1 MIKPADSSY
10 QNLAGRGFCF
20 LPPLPVDEVALMR
33 SETRGESIEVVPV
46 VDAFRAARLPGELCP
61 LCRLEMR
68 AEANALDHL
77 LGEKLMDSGFRHR
90 VEKEGVCRTHFQRLL
105 KGTDRLG
112 LAILLQ
118 TLVSQAAR
126 MAVGSSRTP
135 ASSPTPPPTSAKPGA
150 VGIPFAR
157 LRALI
162 HPTANDSMTHAACCI
177 VCTDVEAAVRQYCQT
192 AAKLYSSNS
201 DFRELVKNVNMICLP
216 HSHMLLAEAR
226 HELRT
231 YELAEFVQFIEGLA
245 GRRLARIGSQL
256 ETFIKNFDYQA
267 APGSRQEVASAIRE
281 ALHILMGRTG

>member
-1 MIKPADSSY
+1 
-10 QNLAGRGFCF
+10 
-20 LPPLPVDEVALMR
+20 MR

-77 LGEKLMDSGFRHR
+77 LGEKLMDPGFRHR

-126 MAVGSSRTP
+126 MALSSSRTP
-135 ASSPTPPPTSAKPGA
+135 ASSPTPTSAKPGA
-150 VGIPFAR
+150 VGISFAR

-162 HPTANDSMTHAACCI
+162 HPTANDFMTHAACCV

-216 HSHMLLAEAR
+216 HSRMLLAEAR

-245 GRRLARIGSQL
+245 GRRLERIGSQL
-256 ETFIKNFDYQA
+256 ETFIKNFDYHA
-267 APGSRQEVASAIRE
+267 ALGSRQEVASAIRE
-281 ALHILMGRTG
+281 ALHILMGRTD